1 MSNESTKA
9 SSGAWKVLTVYF
21 SHSGN
26 TRECARQIQQRVGG
40 DLLELTPVQPYPE
53 DYNTVVDQAKREL
66 RAGYRPGLKTKG
78 HDVADYDV
86 VFVGSPNWWNTVA
99 PPVMTYLAGHDFSDK
114 AIVPFITHEG
124 TGLGQSAQD
133 IRNLCPGA
141 TVLEGLAIRGGEVN
155 RAGQKLSE
163 WLRKLGLAEA
173 A

>member
-1 MSNESTKA
+1 MSNESNRA
-9 SSGAWKVLTVYF
+9 SFGGWKVLTVYF

-26 TRECARQIQQRVGG
+26 TRECARQINQRVGG

-53 DYNTVVDQAKREL
+53 DYDTVVSQAKREL
-66 RAGYRPGLKTKG
+66 RAGYRPELKAKG
-78 HDVADYDV
+78 DDVADYDV

-99 PPVMTYLAGHDFSDK
+99 PPVMTYLAGYDFADK

-124 TGLGQSAQD
+124 TGLGQSARD
-133 IRNLCPGA
+133 IRDLCPGA
-141 TVLEGLAIRGGEVN
+141 TVLEGIAIRGGEVN

-163 WLRKLGLAEA
+163 WLRKLGIAEA